1 MFVDNELQ
9 MQSLYALSEPRRAA
23 IMELI
28 AQRGALSVG
37 EIAKNFDISGAAVSQ
52 HLKVLKDAGLV
63 SVETHGQHRI
73 YTIRV
78 EAIDEI
84 ADWVR
89 DIKYKM
95 NAQLDRLAEFLESGK
110 DLDS

>member
-1 MFVDNELQ
+1 

-28 AQRGALSVG
+28 AQSGALSMG

-52 HLKVLKDAGLV
+52 HLKVLKEAGLV
-63 SVETHGQHRI
+63 QVETRGQHRI
-73 YTIRV
+73 YSIRA

-84 ADWVR
+84 ENWAKS
-89 DIKYKM
+89 IKHQM
-95 NAQLDRLAEFLESGK
+95 NSQLDRLEDFLARGL

>member
-1 MFVDNELQ
+1 

-28 AQRGALSVG
+28 AQNGSLSMG

-63 SVETHGQHRI
+63 VVKTRGQHRI
-73 YTIRV
+73 YSIRA
-78 EAIDEI
+78 EAIEEI
-84 ADWVR
+84 ADWAR

-95 NAQLDRLAEFLESGK
+95 NAQLDRLANFLESGK
-110 DLDS
+110 DLDA